1 MRKKTVLI
9 VIAAIVVVGI
19 IGAAVDGN
27 SSNSSQAPENSSVLE
42 TNSSQSKDNEG
53 KQGEGVVFSGKNYSA
68 EYVKCFT
75 ADSVEGVFYIDLKIS
90 NTGDAEQTYTLED
103 IYVDDTHCNTGT
115 GLPVTA
121 AAGKKVTGSF
131 IVFCETSLENVKNV
145 DFKLN
150 IRDKESME
158 TIETSDV
165 ITIQPNS

>member
-19 IGAAVDGN
+19 IGAAVGGN
-27 SSNSSQAPENSSVLE
+27 SSNSSQAPGNSSVLE

-90 NTGDAEQTYTLED
+90 NTGDDEQIYTLED

-121 AAGKKVTGSF
+121 ATGKKVTGSF

>member
-19 IGAAVDGN
+19 IGAAVGGN

>member
-19 IGAAVDGN
+19 IGAAVGGN
-27 SSNSSQAPENSSVLE
+27 SSNSSQAPGNSSVLE

-90 NTGDAEQTYTLED
+90 NTGDDEQIYTLED

-121 AAGKKVTGSF
+121 ADGKKVTGSF
-131 IVFCETSLENVKNV
+131 IVFCETSLENVINV